1 MACRILGR
9 QSMTTKLPVPRL
21 PGRDSHNRA
30 YVQTTSF
37 SSSYWRLRT
46 LTCLVVADRTV
57 SPARRRI
64 EECLRPAV
72 VQPFGDVLP
81 AEEACQ
87 DSRTRARY
95 SLTPPYRPPWSS
107 HSITAVRGVTVG
119 AHHDLVSV
127 MVVRLARTEVIP
139 LHARAFGAMA
149 KSFDARLSITPRH
162 DMCHSGRA
170 EGEQRCYQGN

>member
-64 EECLRPAV
+64 EEMPSTSCSTAV
-72 VQPFGDVLP
+72 RRCPPGSRGVPRQPH
-81 AEEACQ
+81 AC
-87 DSRTRARY
+87 
-95 SLTPPYRPPWSS
+95 SLQSVSTILVTCSS
-107 HSITAVRGVTVG
+107 HSITALRGVTVG

-127 MVVRLARTEVIP
+127 MVVRLARTEVIA

-149 KSFDARLSITPRH
+149 KAFHARLSITPRH
-162 DMCHSGRA
+162 YMC
-170 EGEQRCYQGN
+170 RC